1 MGRGGGGST
10 LQNLASRKAAL
21 NRTRQALNKD
31 TERGGPQAPTRTNPS
46 PPPVPAQATGEPQQQ
61 PGNDRVALLQQ
72 AGEFLQVQGARSR
85 GQEPRTAEPSVQLET
100 TRPGANDT
108 LVDRVKS
115 LGAESRPVETQF
127 FRLAGREGTPRELSV
142 FRQRLEIERQLG
154 RVPTETELLMHMA
167 RPRNFPALTQQAIEP
182 SLPGSTVA
190 PAPPLEQ

>member
-21 NRTRQALNKD
+21 DRTRQSLNKD

-46 PPPVPAQATGEPQQQ
+46 PPPVPAQATGDPAQ
-61 PGNDRVALLQQ
+61 GGSDRTALLKQ
-72 AGEFLQVQGARSR
+72 AGEFLNKTGAQQR
-85 GQEPRTAEPSVQLET
+85 GQEPRPNEPAVQLET
-100 TRPGANDT
+100 TRPGAGDT

-115 LGAESRPVETQF
+115 LGAEKRPVETQF

-167 RPRNFPALTQQAIEP
+167 KPRNFPALTQQAIEP
-182 SLPGSTVA
+182 SLPGSAIA
-190 PAPPLEQ
+190 PAPSEEL